1 MDPQSASSSS
11 AALRRLANGFRVSQA
26 LSVAAT
32 LGIADLLAAGPRA
45 IDDLA
50 AAAAVH
56 PDALHR
62 LLRALAA
69 EGVFHEGDGRVFAL
83 TPLAE
88 GLRSDAPDSIRDWAI
103 FVGEPTN
110 LRAWGDLLHSVR
122 TGENAFRHVYGVD
135 IWTYRQRHP
144 ELSARFDRAM
154 TALSRPE
161 TAAAVAAYDFGRFNR
176 VVDIAGGNGV
186 FLAAILAKHP
196 ALHGVL
202 FDQPSVAAGAAL
214 LLARARVADRC
225 ERVGGDFFEA
235 VPPGGDVYLLKSILH
250 DWEDDDCRRI
260 LRTVRAAMTPGT
272 PLLIVERDLGR
283 PNERADAKFI
293 DLTMLVA
300 PGGRERTAD
309 EYAALATSAG
319 FRFVGVTPS
328 AADTAI
334 FEAVAV

>member
-1 MDPQSASSSS
+1 MEPVAASST
-11 AALRRLANGFRVSQA
+11 ATLRRLINGFRVSQA
-26 LSVAAT
+26 LAVAAA
-32 LGIADLLAAGPRA
+32 LGVADLLAGGPRA

-50 AAAAVH
+50 AATATH
-56 PDALHR
+56 PDALYQ

-88 GLRSDAPDSIRDWAI
+88 GLRSDAPDSVRDWAI
-103 FVGEPTN
+103 FAGEPTN
-110 LRAWGDLLHSVR
+110 LGAWGDLLHSVR
-122 TGENAFRHVYGVD
+122 TGENAFRHIYGVD
-135 IWTYRQRHP
+135 IWTYRQRDP
-144 ELSARFDRAM
+144 DLSASFDRAM

-161 TAAAVAAYDFGRFNR
+161 TVVLAAYDIGRFHR
-176 VVDIAGGNGV
+176 VVDVAGGNGV

-202 FDQPSVAAGAAL
+202 FDQPSVVAGAAA
-214 LLARARVADRC
+214 LLARAGVADRC
-225 ERVGGDFFEA
+225 ERVGGSFFEA
-235 VPPGGDVYLLKSILH
+235 VPPGGDAYLLKSILH

-260 LRTVRAAMTPGT
+260 LRTVRAAMAPGT

-283 PNERADAKFI
+283 PNERSDAKFI

-300 PGGRERTAD
+300 PGGRERTAA
-309 EYAALATSAG
+309 EYAALVESAG
-319 FRFVGVTPS
+319 FRFVGVIRS

-334 FEAVAV
+334 FESVAV